1 MEFDVKYAR
10 ISELETLSRISG
22 KLTINFLG
30 RLMDSCDARRACL
43 KQKENLHELELSWGP
58 RHRSLNDEHE
68 VAVLD
73 GLEPPLGIKQLTIRM
88 YGGGQFAWWMLKQ
101 VGGGVQGSRQ
111 FPFLTKMILFDF
123 PNLKQLDGLVQ
134 LPCLEKLHLKD
145 MPALESISGSRTIP
159 FACEVKNGGIV

>member
-1 MEFDVKYAR
+1 M
-10 ISELETLSRISG
+10 
-22 KLTINFLG
+22 
-30 RLMDSCDARRACL
+30 
-43 KQKENLHELELSWGP
+43 
-58 RHRSLNDEHE
+58 
-68 VAVLD
+68 
-73 GLEPPLGIKQLTIRM
+73 
-88 YGGGQFAWWMLKQ
+88 KQ